1 MTAWLTGVRKSSWQ
15 RDDSVVEMVTLHVGG
30 WSFGGRQTAPTF
42 LECQNNGFRQGF
54 PDSLGKGNEL
64 VSDLIDAL
72 LPVVMR
78 CLRSGA
84 PVGRQKP
91 RQ

>member
-1 MTAWLTGVRKSSWQ
+1 MTGVRKSSWQ
-15 RDDSVVEMVTLHVGG
+15 RDDSVVEIVTLHAGG
-30 WSFGGRQTAPTF
+30 WSFGRRQTAPTF
-42 LECQNNGFRQGF
+42 AGCQNNGFRQGF

-64 VSDLIDAL
+64 VSDWIDAW

-84 PVGRQKP
+84 PVSKQKP

>member
-1 MTAWLTGVRKSSWQ
+1 MTVRSTLVRKNVL
-15 RDDSVVEMVTLHVGG
+15 RRYDRVVEMVTLHVGG